1 MSDTP
6 AVSEP
11 ADTPHE
17 AGPRRWLMDWSDDR
31 KRTVFLVIY
40 GLSLLITATA
50 IWMVAKAPGST
61 GAGERDLASRAV
73 LGVLVVNL
81 VLIVGLA
88 VVVGRRAFGL
98 FRRRTDAGAR
108 LHLRFVTLFSLVAL
122 VPAILIALVF
132 GVLVNRGVDQ
142 WFSGNVQSAVE
153 NGATIGRA
161 YLDDVSAEMDGDIL
175 VIADQLTGVRPLLG
189 NRIQFSDALLQVG
202 QLFGYPAI
210 YILDDTGAVLASGES
225 PDAPP
230 YVAPSQEALE
240 EASVAGAQ
248 PAQQVTETPD
258 AVRSVMALPTYGD
271 AYLYLV
277 RPLKPGLLAQ
287 MRNGEESILAY
298 REAQD
303 SRARIQA
310 AFALSYIETALL
322 VLVGAVWLGM
332 SAASSI
338 SGPIGRLVLAAD
350 RVAGG
355 DLTARV
361 DGDDGPGEIKTLS
374 AAFNRMTDD
383 LAAQQAALRA
393 ASEEATGRS
402 RFIETV
408 LSGVSAGVIGLDRL
422 RRVSAIND
430 SAAELLSLDGA
441 DVIGQPLGEVSPEL
455 SELAGRAEAHIE
467 EEIDVTLEGETRR
480 LRVRIEGG
488 VGGEMVLTFDDIT
501 RLVTAQRNAAWRD
514 VARRIA
520 HEIKNPLTPIQLSA
534 ERLRR
539 RYRSQ
544 VVDDV
549 EVFDRC
555 TETII
560 RQVGD
565 IGRMVDEFSS
575 FARMPAPR
583 FTSSDPAELL
593 REAVFAQ
600 RVAAADIG
608 VDLIEPLPKAII
620 HADRP
625 MIGQALANILK
636 NAGEAVAARRAADP
650 RPEDDVRP
658 GVSARLDIQDGMA
671 VFVIEDDGP
680 GLPAKDRDRLTE
692 PYVTTRDKG
701 TGLGLAIVKR
711 ICEEHGGELKLAD
724 AEALSGARISLIFPL
739 KSQQQSTGKSGGEGV
754 STARRTTSG
763 TESSEAS

>member
-1 MSDTP
+1 MTDTP
-6 AVSEP
+6 AADADPATP
-11 ADTPHE
+11 AD
-17 AGPRRWLMDWSDDR
+17 RRGAVRWFASWSEER
-31 KRTVFLVIY
+31 RRNTFLIAYAVAFLVTAAAIWLVAVAP
-40 GLSLLITATA
+40 GASGEGARATAGQAVLAILGFNLLLI
-50 IWMVAKAPGST
+50 G
-61 GAGERDLASRAV
+61 
-73 LGVLVVNL
+73 
-81 VLIVGLA
+81 GLA
-88 VVVGRRAFGL
+88 VVVGRRALML

-108 LHLRFVTLFSLVAL
+108 LHLRFVTMFSMVAL
-122 VPAILIALVF
+122 IPAVLIALVF

-153 NGATIGRA
+153 NGALIGEA
-161 YLDDVSAEMDGDIL
+161 YLDDVSNEMDGDL
-175 VIADQLTGVRPLLG
+175 AVIAEQLGTVRPLFA
-189 NRIQFSDALLQVG
+189 NRIQFSDALAQIAE
-202 QLFGYPAI
+202 LFGYPAI
-210 YILDDTGAVLASGES
+210 YILGPDGEVLASGEMAG
-225 PDAPP
+225 APH
-230 YVAPSQEALE
+230 YVAPPRAVLEAAAE
-240 EASVAGAQ
+240 GGS
-248 PAQQVTETPD
+248 PPQQVTENPD
-258 AVRSVMALPTYGD
+258 AVRSLTVLPAYGE

-277 RPLKPGLLAQ
+277 RPLKPGLIAQ
-287 MRNGEESILAY
+287 MRNGEESIVAF
-298 REAQD
+298 REAKQ

-310 AFALSYIETALL
+310 AFALGYLETALL
-322 VLVGAVWLGM
+322 VLVGAIWLGM
-332 SAASSI
+332 GAASAI
-338 SGPIGRLVLAAD
+338 SAPIGRLVEAAD
-350 RVAGG
+350 KVAGG

-361 DGDDGPGEIKTLS
+361 NGEDGPGEIKTLS
-374 AAFNRMTDD
+374 AAFNRMTGD
-383 LAAQQAALRA
+383 LEAQQAALRA

-408 LSGVSAGVIGLDRL
+408 LSGVSAGVIGLDRQ

-430 SAAELLSLDGA
+430 SAVELLAIRDPA
-441 DVIGQPLGEVSPEL
+441 IIGRPLGEVSPEL
-455 SELAGRAEAHIE
+455 SELAARAEAHIE
-467 EEIDVTLEGETRR
+467 EEIDVSLEGETRR

-544 VVDDV
+544 VGDDV

-583 FTSSDPAELL
+583 FTAVDPAELL

-600 RVAAADIG
+600 RVAVAGIG
-608 VDLIEPLPKAII
+608 VELTEPLPSVIL

-625 MIGQALANILK
+625 MIGQALTNILK
-636 NAGEAVAARRAADP
+636 NAGEAVAARRAIAP
-650 RPEDDVRP
+650 REDDGDRP
-658 GVSARLDIQDGMA
+658 GILARLTIEDESA
-671 VFVIEDDGP
+671 VFIIEDDGM

-692 PYVTTRDKG
+692 PYVTTREKG

-724 AEALSGARISLIFPL
+724 AETLAGARVCLVLPL
-739 KSQQQSTGKSGGEGV
+739 KSQPKATGAAGAKDAKASR
-754 STARRTTSG
+754 SRTVPAA
-763 TESSEAS
+763 E

>member
-1 MSDTP
+1 MTDTP
-6 AVSEP
+6 STAAELDAAPLRGPARWFAGWSEERRRNTFLIAYTVAFLITVAAIWLVAVAPGASGEG
-11 ADTPHE
+11 ARGMASQAVLATL
-17 AGPRRWLMDWSDDR
+17 GVNL
-31 KRTVFLVIY
+31 
-40 GLSLLITATA
+40 LLI
-50 IWMVAKAPGST
+50 G
-61 GAGERDLASRAV
+61 
-73 LGVLVVNL
+73 
-81 VLIVGLA
+81 GLA
-88 VVVGRRAFGL
+88 IVVGRRVFSL
-98 FRRRTDAGAR
+98 FQRRTHAGAR

-122 VPAILIALVF
+122 APAVLIALVF

-142 WFSGNVQSAVE
+142 WFSDNVKSAVD
-153 NGATIGRA
+153 NGALIGEA
-161 YLDDVSAEMDGDIL
+161 YLDDVSDEMDGDL
-175 VIADQLTGVRPLLG
+175 RVISDQLAGARPLFE
-189 NRIQFSDALLQVG
+189 NRIQFSDALTQIAD
-202 QLFGYPAI
+202 LFGYPAI
-210 YILDDTGAVLASGES
+210 YILGSEGEVLASGEA
-225 PDAPP
+225 PGAPP
-230 YVAPSQEALE
+230 YVAPPRVVLEAANE
-240 EASVAGAQ
+240 GGE
-248 PAQQVTETPD
+248 PPQQVTENPD
-258 AVRSVMALPTYGD
+258 AVRSLIALPAFGD

-277 RPLKPGLLAQ
+277 RPLQPGLIAQ
-287 MRNGEESILAY
+287 MRNGEAAIVAY
-298 REAQD
+298 REARA
-303 SRARIQA
+303 SRDRIQA

-332 SAASSI
+332 SAASAI
-338 SGPIGRLVLAAD
+338 SAPIGRLVEAAD

-361 DGDDGPGEIKTLS
+361 EGEDGPGEIKNLT
-374 AAFNRMTDD
+374 AAFNRMTGD
-383 LAAQQAALRA
+383 LEAQQAALRA

-408 LSGVSAGVIGLDRL
+408 LSGVSAGVIGVDKR

-430 SAAELLSLDGA
+430 SAVELLALSDA
-441 DVIGQPLGEVSPEL
+441 RIIGRPLGEAAPEL

-467 EEIDVTLEGETRR
+467 EEIDVSRGGETRR

-539 RYRSQ
+539 RYRKQ
-544 VVDDV
+544 VGDDV

-583 FTSSDPAELL
+583 FTAENPAELL

-600 RVAAADIG
+600 RVAAPDIG
-608 VDLIEPLPKAII
+608 VELIEPLPAVVL
-620 HADRP
+620 HADGR
-625 MIGQALANILK
+625 MVGQALTNLLK
-636 NAGEAVAARRAADP
+636 NAGESVAARRAAAP
-650 RPEDDVRP
+650 KREDGKRP
-658 GVSARLDIQDGMA
+658 GVSARLEVADGLA
-671 VFVIEDDGP
+671 TFIIEDDGV

-692 PYVTTRDKG
+692 PYVTTREKG

-724 AEALSGARISLIFPL
+724 AEQLSGARVCLVFPL
-739 KSQQQSTGKSGGEGV
+739 KSPLQAAAAGGKDAKSSRPSIVAAGE
-754 STARRTTSG
+754 
-763 TESSEAS
+763 

>member
-1 MSDTP
+1 
-6 AVSEP
+6 
-11 ADTPHE
+11 
-17 AGPRRWLMDWSDDR
+17 
-31 KRTVFLVIY
+31 
-40 GLSLLITATA
+40 
-50 IWMVAKAPGST
+50 
-61 GAGERDLASRAV
+61 
-73 LGVLVVNL
+73 
-81 VLIVGLA
+81 
-88 VVVGRRAFGL
+88 VVGRRALTL

-108 LHLRFVTLFSLVAL
+108 LHLRFVTLFSMVAL
-122 VPAILIALVF
+122 VPAVLIALVF

-142 WFSGNVQSAVE
+142 WFSGNVLSAVE
-153 NGATIGRA
+153 NSADIGKAYVRDVSLRTESDLATIADELAAPEARA
-161 YLDDVSAEMDGDIL
+161 RFDY
-175 VIADQLTGVRPLLG
+175 P
-189 NRIQFSDALLQVG
+189 IQFSELLAQIAD
-202 QLFGYPAI
+202 LFGYPAI
-210 YILDDTGAVLASGES
+210 YIVDGRGEVQARGEL
-225 PDAPP
+225 PGAPP
-230 YVAPSQEALE
+230 YFAPSRQDLETAALGE
-240 EASVAGAQ
+240 TAPIEI
-248 PAQQVTETPD
+248 TENPD
-258 AVRSVMALPTYGD
+258 AIRTLYPLSGYGD

-277 RPLKPGLLAQ
+277 RPMQPGLMAQ
-287 MRNGEESILAY
+287 MRNAEDSIVAY
-298 REAQD
+298 REARQ
-303 SRARIQA
+303 SRERIQY
-310 AFALSYIETALL
+310 AFALSYFETALL
-322 VLVGAVWLGM
+322 VLVGAIWLGM
-332 SAASSI
+332 SAASAI
-338 SGPIGRLVLAAD
+338 SAPIGRLVEAAD

-361 DGDDGPGEIKTLS
+361 DDNDGPGEIKTLS
-374 AAFNRMTDD
+374 AAFNRMTGD
-383 LAAQQAALRA
+383 LEAQQAALRA

-408 LSGVSAGVIGLDRL
+408 LSGVSAGVIGLDRR

-430 SAAELLSLDGA
+430 SAVELLAIRDP
-441 DVIGQPLGEVSPEL
+441 VIIGRPLGEVSPEL
-455 SELAGRAEAHIE
+455 SELAARAEAHIE
-467 EEIDVTLEGETRR
+467 EEIDVSLEGETRR

-583 FTSSDPAELL
+583 FTAVDPAELL

-600 RVAAADIG
+600 RVAEADIE
-608 VDLIEPLPKAII
+608 VELIEPLPKVVLR
-620 HADRP
+620 ADRP
-625 MIGQALANILK
+625 MIGQALTNILK
-636 NAGEAVAARRAADP
+636 NAGEAVVARRAIAP
-650 RPEDDVRP
+650 RDGDGERN
-658 GVSARLDIQDGMA
+658 GVSARLVVDDETATFI
-671 VFVIEDDGP
+671 IEDDGM

-692 PYVTTRDKG
+692 PYVTTREKG

-724 AEALSGARISLIFPL
+724 AETLAGARVCLIFPL
-739 KSQQQSTGKSGGEGV
+739 KSQPKPTGSAGAKDAKASRSPSV
-754 STARRTTSG
+754 SAA
-763 TESSEAS
+763 E